1 MSHPRRVRRRAF
13 PTAPVKPPNSARNQL
28 VKVSYFLISSPFIL
42 LCLSAYFPR
51 SDVNVNY
58 YCGDVFFFFV
68 LFFSFDSLACHI
80 W

>member
-1 MSHPRRVRRRAF
+1 MSHPRRVRRTAF

-28 VKVSYFLISSPFIL
+28 VKVSYFLISSPFIPP
-42 LCLSAYFPR
+42 CLSAYF
-51 SDVNVNY
+51 SHSNVNVNY
-58 YCGDVFFFFV
+58 YCGDVCFFL